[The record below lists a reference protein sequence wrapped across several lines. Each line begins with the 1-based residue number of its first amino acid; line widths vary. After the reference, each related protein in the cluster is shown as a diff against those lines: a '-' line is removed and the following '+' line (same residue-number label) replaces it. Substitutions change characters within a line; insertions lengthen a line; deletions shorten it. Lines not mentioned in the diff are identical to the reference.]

1 MRDFVT
7 FEEHVEGVRR
17 SLDGAAGVP
26 ERWYAAPTFYFGNP
40 YAMYGPHDD
49 IPMPPGSSVLDF
61 ELEVAAVIGKEGRDL
76 TPEQARDHIVG
87 YTVFNDWSA
96 RDLQSAE
103 MKVGLGPCKGKDTA
117 TTLGPYLV
125 TADELGKY
133 RDADGFLRLALT
145 AEINGEVVGKDLL
158 SNMSWTFEE
167 MVAYASRGTVVRP
180 GDVLGSGTCGNGG
193 CLAELWGVRGEQSP
207 PPLKPGDT
215 VTLTV
220 EGIGSVSNTVVVSP
234 GPHDRSRRPTPHEGA
249 AVTDLHPKRLLGR
262 VVVVTGA
269 AGGQGAAETEALT
282 REGARVIATDVT
294 ESPGCRR
301 LDVTSEKDWAELAAD
316 LGEAYG
322 QVHGLVNNAGITWRA
337 RIDDVRPEDMARVHA
352 VNVTGPLLG
361 IQHLAPLM
369 PPGSSIVNVGSS
381 AALTGHYPVAYTVS
395 KWALRG
401 LSKTAAM
408 ELGPRGIRL
417 NTIHP
422 GFIETDMTASAAPAF
437 REANI
442 RETPLGRTGTVEEVA
457 PLVVFLLSDE
467 SSFITGAEIPVDG
480 GLTAHGGVKSISD
493 ALHQ

>member
-1 MRDFVT
+1 MRFATYEYRNRRQVAVVAEDGTLHPLPGVSSLTGLLVEGGGLPELLDAGSATLDVPAGPHVSDVRLLAPLQPPTVRDFVT

-220 EGIGSVSNTVVVSP
+220 EGIGSVSNTVVA
-234 GPHDRSRRPTPHEGA
+234 GPDPMTVPVARR
-249 AVTDLHPKRLLGR
+249 R
-262 VVVVTGA
+262 
-269 AGGQGAAETEALT
+269 T
-282 REGARVIATDVT
+282 RE
-294 ESPGCRR
+294 
-301 LDVTSEKDWAELAAD
+301 
-316 LGEAYG
+316 
-322 QVHGLVNNAGITWRA
+322 
-337 RIDDVRPEDMARVHA
+337 RP
-352 VNVTGPLLG
+352 
-361 IQHLAPLM
+361 
-369 PPGSSIVNVGSS
+369 
-381 AALTGHYPVAYTVS
+381 
-395 KWALRG
+395 
-401 LSKTAAM
+401 
-408 ELGPRGIRL
+408 
-417 NTIHP
+417 
-422 GFIETDMTASAAPAF
+422 
-437 REANI
+437 
-442 RETPLGRTGTVEEVA
+442 
-457 PLVVFLLSDE
+457 
-467 SSFITGAEIPVDG
+467 
-480 GLTAHGGVKSISD
+480 
-493 ALHQ
+493 